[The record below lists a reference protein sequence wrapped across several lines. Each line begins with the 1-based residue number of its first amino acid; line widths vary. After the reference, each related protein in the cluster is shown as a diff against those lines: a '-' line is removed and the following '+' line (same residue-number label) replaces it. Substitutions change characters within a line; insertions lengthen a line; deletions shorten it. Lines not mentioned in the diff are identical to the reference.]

1 VRQLENLIF
10 ACAKTSLCP
19 ESRYMAGVDKTDLE
33 IEAIEAKEMRSGA
46 RAKRPAFTEERVLC
60 GAVSAPSDNSVQ
72 WLCFRGARTHPRTS
86 REFQDLS
93 RRAACGK

>member
-1 VRQLENLIF
+1 LENLIF

-46 RAKRPAFTEERVLC
+46 RPKGQHSQRSACCAVLLALRAITAC
-60 GAVSAPSDNSVQ
+60 NGSVS
-72 WLCFRGARTHPRTS
+72 GARAPTRYVTRIPGS
-86 REFQDLS
+86 VEE
-93 RRAACGK
+93 GGMW